1 MVTEIKQLRI
11 AYYAILSCFIYISLL
26 LPPVGG
32 NNKLYISNEKSITLT
47 DKELGRKDH

>member
-11 AYYAILSCFIYISLL
+11 AYYAILIT
-26 LPPVGG
+26 GG